1 MRYLSA
7 IVLPICFGFA
17 TSAGILAS
25 GAYSPVHV
33 SPQDEGIYNLG
44 KALFSGNLKTGSG
57 SACASCHTG
66 TRALK
71 RESLRKI
78 KDSLGD
84 FVARCATQQ
93 DRGNGKLDKKQ
104 MEGLLTFIKK
114 RHRV

>member
-7 IVLPICFGFA
+7 IVLAVCLSFGASF
-17 TSAGILAS
+17 GILAS

-33 SPQDEGIYNLG
+33 SPQDEGMYNLG
-44 KALFSGNLKTGSG
+44 KALFAGNLKTGSG

-66 TRALK
+66 TQALK

-78 KDSLGD
+78 RDSLGD

-104 MEGLLTFIKK
+104 MEGLLTFIRK
-114 RHRV
+114 RNRV